1 MKNKTFKGTRG
12 PWFYYYDPLDS
23 VSLGGSFRVKADDA
37 ASTPVGNLPNPSG
50 FYSQKQEANA
60 RLIAAAPE
68 LLEALNRLVD
78 LIDSEGE
85 GLECGMP
92 TPQQWY
98 DARNKAEAAIDK
110 ALGNE

>member
-1 MKNKTFKGTRG
+1 MKNEFFKGT
-12 PWFYYYDPLDS
+12 PWPWIKGDGAVYAK
-23 VSLGGSFRVKADDA
+23 GGSDIAAVFDGVSDDVLKMDMEVVKAN
-37 ASTPVGNLPNPSG
+37 VN
-50 FYSQKQEANA
+50 
-60 RLIAAAPE
+60 LIAAAPE
-68 LLEALNRLVD
+68 LLEALDRLVD

-92 TPQQWY
+92 TPRQWY

>member
-1 MKNKTFKGTRG
+1 MKNKTFKGTPG
-12 PWFYYYDPLDS
+12 PWH
-23 VSLGGSFRVKADDA
+23 VSKNYKEQVRADINIPIA
-37 ASTPVGNLPNPSG
+37 NVHSMLAPSDI
-50 FYSQKQEANA
+50 KANA

-68 LLEALNRLVD
+68 LLEALDRLVD